1 MDILVATVV
10 FLAAFTQSL
19 SGFGSALVAMA
30 FLPAVIGIQAA
41 SPLVAVT
48 VLTLEAILLV
58 IYRQALNFQ
67 VIWRVIAGS
76 LAGVPLGLL
85 LLERVPERIV
95 LLLLGVVI
103 LGYALY
109 ALLEI
114 RLPTLRAPI
123 WAYFFGLLAG
133 MLGGAYNTSGPP
145 VVIYANCR
153 RWQPLEFKS
162 NMQGFF
168 IFSSLLVAGA
178 HFINNNLTV
187 AVWRY
192 FALSL
197 PALLLGILAGTRL
210 DGVIDARTFQRI
222 VLLLLALMGFRLIL
236 GQIGG

>member
-1 MDILVATVV
+1 MTDIGIFLVI

-30 FLPAVIGIQAA
+30 FLPALIGIQAA
-41 SPLVAVT
+41 SPLVAVA

-76 LAGVPLGLL
+76 LIGVPLGLL

-95 LLLLGVVI
+95 LTLLGIII

-114 RLPTLRAPI
+114 ALPALRAPI
-123 WAYFFGLLAG
+123 WAYLFGLLAG

-153 RWQPLEFKS
+153 RWQPVEFKS

-178 HFINNNLTV
+178 HFVNNNLTA

-192 FALSL
+192 YALSL

-222 VLLLLALMGFRLIL
+222 VLILLALMGLRLIL
-236 GQIGG
+236 GQIG